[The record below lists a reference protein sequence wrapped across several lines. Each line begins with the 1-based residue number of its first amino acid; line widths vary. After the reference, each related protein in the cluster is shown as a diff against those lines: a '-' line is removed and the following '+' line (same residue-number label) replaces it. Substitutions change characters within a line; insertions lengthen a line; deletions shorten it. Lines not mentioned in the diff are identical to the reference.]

1 LKIFLSLP
9 TTPRKAKWTEI
20 FRISPYSLQHH
31 ASRKRRTM
39 AVFFSLIPSTD
50 K

>member
-20 FRISPYSLQHH
+20 FRISPLFPTTP
-31 ASRKRRTM
+31 RK
-39 AVFFSLIPSTD
+39 PE
-50 K
+50 